1 VIGVELPLTVDLE
14 ISETEPGVRGDTVSG
29 TTKPA
34 RVETGATVQVPL
46 FVNQGDHIRVDTRT
60 GSYIERL

>member
-14 ISETEPGVRGDTVSG
+14 ITETEPGVRGDTVSG

-34 RVETGATVQVPL
+34 RVETGASVQVPL
-46 FVNQGDHIRVDTRT
+46 FVNQGDRIRVDTRS